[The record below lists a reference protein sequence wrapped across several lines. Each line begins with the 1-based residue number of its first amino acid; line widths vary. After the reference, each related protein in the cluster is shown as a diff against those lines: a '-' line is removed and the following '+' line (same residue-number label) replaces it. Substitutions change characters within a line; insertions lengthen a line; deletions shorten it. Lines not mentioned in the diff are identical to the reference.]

1 MGTKP
6 QKAAFPAAFQSTTC
20 MFVSVY
26 VFHICLQIVSLF
38 WQAFFLII
46 IKALFL
52 KFMNGYGTINAAE
65 CLKLITQ
72 ASAQPLLVRNHV
84 I

>member
-6 QKAAFPAAFQSTTC
+6 QRQRSQQLSSQQPVC
-20 MFVSVY
+20 LYVSV
-26 VFHICLQIVSLF
+26 FHVCLQIVSLF
-38 WQAFFLII
+38 WQAFFFL

-65 CLKLITQ
+65 CLKLIT
-72 ASAQPLLVRNHV
+72 
-84 I
+84 